1 MPQYL
6 TPPQDKSINK
16 RCIRITGPVAATTF
30 LAIPGT
36 ATGDLQLTGRYLY
49 LQLRCLARQSMTL
62 HLEAVTADSR
72 RVRAAL
78 STLYT
83 APRATASSSSS
94 SGIRCPLQ
102 FELGAR
108 ATEWSV
114 VAVDLR
120 ALFAPA
126 TTAAA
131 PYTHLKGV
139 RLCSNM
145 VLRAAIVSDEL
156 YDETCLPKVIIL
168 VMSALSTQDLKI
180 VCLPARLH
188 KRKHVI

>member
-1 MPQYL
+1 
-6 TPPQDKSINK
+6 
-16 RCIRITGPVAATTF
+16 
-30 LAIPGT
+30 
-36 ATGDLQLTGRYLY
+36 
-49 LQLRCLARQSMTL
+49 MTL
-62 HLEAVTADSR
+62 HLEAVTADGR

-83 APRATASSSSS
+83 VPRATASSSS

-102 FELGAR
+102 FEQGAR

-114 VAVDLR
+114 VAIDLR

-131 PYTHLKGV
+131 PYAHLKGV

-145 VLRAAIVSDEL
+145 VLRAAVVSDEL
-156 YDETCLPKVIIL
+156 YDETCLPKVVNLYRLQI
-168 VMSALSTQDLKI
+168 TQAFDI
-180 VCLPARLH
+180 VIFSSP
-188 KRKHVI
+188 V

>member
-1 MPQYL
+1 M
-6 TPPQDKSINK
+6 TPQDKSINK

-36 ATGDLQLTGRYLY
+36 AAGDLRLTGRYLY

-62 HLEAVTADSR
+62 HLEAATTDGR
-72 RVRAAL
+72 RARAAL

-83 APRATASSSSS
+83 VPRATTASNSSSAV
-94 SGIRCPLQ
+94 RCPLQ
-102 FELGAR
+102 FEQGAR

-126 TTAAA
+126 TAAA
-131 PYTHLKGV
+131 ASYSHLKGV

-156 YDETCLPKVIIL
+156 YDENSLPKVVMRL
-168 VMSALSTQDLKI
+168 VMHFASS
-180 VCLPARLH
+180 
-188 KRKHVI
+188 

>member
-1 MPQYL
+1 
-6 TPPQDKSINK
+6 
-16 RCIRITGPVAATTF
+16 
-30 LAIPGT
+30 
-36 ATGDLQLTGRYLY
+36 
-49 LQLRCLARQSMTL
+49 MTL
-62 HLEAVTADSR
+62 HLEAVTADGR

-83 APRATASSSSS
+83 VPRATASSTSSS

-102 FELGAR
+102 FEQGAR
-108 ATEWSV
+108 ATEWNV

-131 PYTHLKGV
+131 PYTHLKAV

-156 YDETCLPKVIIL
+156 YDETCLPKVVTL
-168 VMSALSTQDLKI
+168 VMHSLRMSLCFAAFSS
-180 VCLPARLH
+180 P
-188 KRKHVI
+188 VISYER